1 MLSPVFLQVKR
12 EPKEVAA
19 QSRAAAM
26 AANSARRKVQLQA
39 ADEKSKMKGKNK
51 PSRKTAR
58 KKAAMRNIVDEQTA
72 LAQEKAAAAK
82 QAKTVKS
89 AGVPSLED
97 VPRALHGFYKKTV
110 I

>member
-1 MLSPVFLQVKR
+1 
-12 EPKEVAA
+12 
-19 QSRAAAM
+19 
-26 AANSARRKVQLQA
+26 
-39 ADEKSKMKGKNK
+39 
-51 PSRKTAR
+51 
-58 KKAAMRNIVDEQTA
+58 MRNIVDEQTA